1 MKKIYLSRPTVDS
14 KEIKAVTKILNSGF
28 LTEGQVTRDFENIV
42 SCYVKSKFG
51 IATSSGTAA
60 LHCAFESLNI
70 KGKKVLVS
78 DFTFPATIL
87 AIEQAGGIPVLA
99 DVEKDS
105 MNISKNIVE
114 NSQNK
119 DIKIFCPVS
128 LFGNP
133 LDNNFYDFQKQGII
147 IVEDGAT
154 NLGTKLGKKFVGNMA
169 DITCFSFHPRKIIT
183 TGEGGMV
190 TTNNKTIAQ
199 KINSY
204 KLFGKIKNEFL
215 DSGLNY
221 KLSDIL
227 SGIGICQMQKIEKI
241 IKKRIQLAKIYGE
254 YISKINFINMQI
266 PTKNSRHTYQS
277 FVCYVEKPGLRNKIM
292 KNLLDNGIES
302 QIGTYAIHCLPK
314 FKNCKKLT
322 KLNNSEFL
330 YKNSISLPM
339 HDQLSSNDIELICKV
354 IKKSI

>member
-1 MKKIYLSRPTVDS
+1 MKKIYLSRPTIDA
-14 KEIKAVTKILNSGF
+14 KEVKTVNKILNSGF
-28 LTEGQVTRDFENIV
+28 LTEGAVTHDFENIV
-42 SCYVKSKFG
+42 SNYVKSKFA

-60 LHCAFESLNI
+60 LHCAFASLNI
-70 KGKKVLVS
+70 KGKKILVS

-87 AIEQAGGIPVLA
+87 AIQQAGGIPVLT

-105 MNISKNIVE
+105 MNISKKIIE
-114 NSQNK
+114 SSQNK
-119 DIKIFCPVS
+119 NIEIFCPVS

-133 LDNNFYDFQKQGII
+133 LEKNFYDFQKQGIT

-154 NLGTKLGKKFVGNMA
+154 NLGTKLEKKFVGNLA

-190 TTNNKTIAQ
+190 TTNNKIIAS

-204 KLFGKIKNEFL
+204 KLFGKVKNEFL
-215 DSGLNY
+215 ESGLNY

-241 IKKRIQLAKIYGE
+241 IKKRIQLARIYAE
-254 YISKINFINMQI
+254 YLSKINFINMQI

-277 FVCYVEKPGLRNKIM
+277 LVCYVTKPSLRKKIM
-292 KNLLDNGIES
+292 KNLLENGIES

-314 FKNCKKLT
+314 FKNCKKLS
-322 KLNNSEFL
+322 KLENSEFL

-339 HDQLSSNDIELICKV
+339 HDQLSANDIELICKV